1 MNRCLPVLLA
11 CVLIVSGCALK
22 HRDYGRWCEILPEDS
37 DYFYAVGG
45 PSSTRQAANDNA
57 RSEMG
62 KFISVTVDSEIES
75 WKRERNDGIDQERL
89 EQLRLE
95 SKETLRYLSIAA
107 VKREDGG
114 YLALARMPRRPL
126 NEIMESLRFE
136 WMPPSLG
143 EMARSALVPGWG
155 QLEKKQ
161 TRKGLGILSSQVVL
175 LGSTLIFNSLKTSA
189 HDDYLLARTDGVRR
203 AYRDDEDNY
212 QRLMTGSLVGL
223 GAVYIYNLIDVS
235 TADKKVLI
243 RDKSVSVEFNY
254 PDTKLVYRFP

>member
-1 MNRCLPVLLA
+1 MNRYVLILLT
-11 CVLIVSGCALK
+11 CVLIVSSCAVK
-22 HRDYGRWCEILPEDS
+22 QRDYGRWIEILPEDS

-45 PSSTRQAANDNA
+45 PSPTRQAANDNA

-62 KFISVTVDSEIES
+62 KFISVTVNSEIES
-75 WKRERNDGIDQERL
+75 WKQARNNDIDQGRL

-95 SKETLRYLSIAA
+95 SKETLTYLSIAA
-107 VKREDGG
+107 VKRKDGD

-136 WMPPSLG
+136 WRPPSTG
-143 EMARSALVPGWG
+143 EIVRSVLAPGWG
-155 QLEKKQ
+155 QLKKKQ
-161 TRKGLGILSSQVVL
+161 VRKGLGILSSQVVL

-189 HDDYLLARTDGVRR
+189 HDDYLQARTDGVRR
-203 AYRDDEDNY
+203 AYRDDEENY

-235 TADKKVLI
+235 TANKKVLI
-243 RDKSVSVEFNY
+243 CGKSVSVEFNY
-254 PDTKLVYRFP
+254 PDIELVYRFP

>member
-1 MNRCLPVLLA
+1 MNRYVLILLA
-11 CVLIVSGCALK
+11 CVLIVSGCAVK
-22 HRDYGRWCEILPEDS
+22 QRDYGPWNEILPEDS

-45 PSSTRQAANDNA
+45 PSPTRQAANDNA

-62 KFISVTVDSEIES
+62 KFISVTVDSEIENR
-75 WKRERNDGIDQERL
+75 KQERNNDIDQERL
-89 EQLRLE
+89 EQLRVK

-107 VKREDGG
+107 VKNKDEG

-136 WMPPSLG
+136 WIPPSTG
-143 EMARSALVPGWG
+143 EIVRSVLAPGWG
-155 QLEKKQ
+155 QLKKKQ
-161 TRKGLGILSSQVVL
+161 VRKGLGILSSQVVL

-203 AYRDDEDNY
+203 AYRDDEENY

>member
-1 MNRCLPVLLA
+1 MNRYVLILLA

-22 HRDYGRWCEILPEDS
+22 HRDYGRWSEILPEDS

-107 VKREDGG
+107 VKREDG
-114 YLALARMPRRPL
+114 AIWP
-126 NEIMESLRFE
+126 
-136 WMPPSLG
+136 W
-143 EMARSALVPGWG
+143 PGC
-155 QLEKKQ
+155 
-161 TRKGLGILSSQVVL
+161 RV
-175 LGSTLIFNSLKTSA
+175 
-189 HDDYLLARTDGVRR
+189 DR
-203 AYRDDEDNY
+203 
-212 QRLMTGSLVGL
+212 
-223 GAVYIYNLIDVS
+223 
-235 TADKKVLI
+235 
-243 RDKSVSVEFNY
+243 
-254 PDTKLVYRFP
+254 

>member
-22 HRDYGRWCEILPEDS
+22 HRDYGRWSEILPEDS

-45 PSSTRQAANDNA
+45 PSPTRQTANDNA

-62 KFISVTVDSEIES
+62 KFISVTVDSEIERVVVDS
-75 WKRERNDGIDQERL
+75 GDEIDQNTID
-89 EQLRLE
+89 QLLVK
-95 SKETLRYLSIAA
+95 SKETLRHLSIAA
-107 VKREDGG
+107 VKNKDEG

-136 WMPPSLG
+136 WIPPSTG
-143 EMARSALVPGWG
+143 EIVRSVLAPGWG
-155 QLEKKQ
+155 QLKKKQ
-161 TRKGLGILSSQVVL
+161 VRKGLGILSSQVVL

-203 AYRDDEDNY
+203 AYRDDEENY
-212 QRLMTGSLVGL
+212 QRLITGSLVGL

>member
-1 MNRCLPVLLA
+1 MNRYVLILLA
-11 CVLIVSGCALK
+11 CVLIVSGCAVK
-22 HRDYGRWCEILPEDS
+22 QRDYGQWSEILPEDS

-45 PSSTRQAANDNA
+45 PSPTRQAANDNA

-62 KFISVTVDSEIES
+62 KFISVTVDSEIENR
-75 WKRERNDGIDQERL
+75 KQERNNDIDQERL
-89 EQLRLE
+89 EQLRVK
-95 SKETLRYLSIAA
+95 SKETLRHLSIAA
-107 VKREDGG
+107 VKNEDDG

-136 WMPPSLG
+136 WIPPSTG
-143 EMARSALVPGWG
+143 EIVRSVLAPGWG
-155 QLEKKQ
+155 QLKKKQ
-161 TRKGLGILSSQVVL
+161 VRKGLGILSSQVVL

-203 AYRDDEDNY
+203 AYRDDEENY